1 MKKMGNKKPQ
11 KAFPR
16 PKFALMRFF
25 FDITSNQKFDIFIMV
40 CIFLNMITMCAES
53 YGQSERTDSILNIIN
68 SIFIAIFT
76 TESVMKL
83 IALNWRFFKITW
95 NIFDLAIVV
104 LSVLGRNLLYL
115 LIFN

>member
-1 MKKMGNKKPQ
+1 
-11 KAFPR
+11 
-16 PKFALMRFF
+16 
-25 FDITSNQKFDIFIMV
+25 
-40 CIFLNMITMCAES
+40 MCAES

-104 LSVLGRNLLYL
+104 LSILGRNLLNL